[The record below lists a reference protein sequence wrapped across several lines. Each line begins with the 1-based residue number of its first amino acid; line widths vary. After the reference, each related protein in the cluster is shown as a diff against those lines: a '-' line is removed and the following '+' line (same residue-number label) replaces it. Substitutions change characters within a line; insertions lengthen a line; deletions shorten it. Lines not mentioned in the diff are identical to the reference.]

1 MDYATRA
8 PFVVDEEIGV
18 VFESLSGTEFREVSA
33 QLVDFKSG
41 DIARKML
48 DMGADVAETTSGSS
62 FARIVTPHL
71 FLALGLEWIQQPA
84 LRILGDDLENFA

>member
-8 PFVVDEEIGV
+8 PFVVDKEIGV

-48 DMGADVAETTSGSS
+48 DMGADVAETNQWLQLCQDRY
-62 FARIVTPHL
+62 AI
-71 FLALGLEWIQQPA
+71 LAPGLWPRVDSTASLAGI
-84 LRILGDDLENFA
+84 R

>member
-1 MDYATRA
+1 MDYTTRA

-62 FARIVTPHL
+62 FARIVTPYL
-71 FLALGLEWIQQPA
+71 LLAFGLEWI
-84 LRILGDDLENFA
+84 